1 MKPRTALHILIGVM
15 LAVAIV
21 FIASSLIAGSGSGLS
36 QMIEAQRT
44 NPILWL
50 VDALALSVLGGLW
63 FYALMLN
70 HFQGYMESQSNLH
83 VEQLNEMIERTNQ
96 VENANGEYADRVDR
110 MELDMTRQ
118 RRDYSDQIS
127 TLEGAAEARHQVF
140 EHETRQIAEHA
151 YNAFQDRM
159 IETSRQL
166 ETMAMSIQYQRGELK
181 RMIQEIE
188 SLQSIV
194 GVERRPAIEAD
205 SFNASEEAYLH
216 QLSQKEA
223 SNVLENSVAPR
234 LLESGAYPHSNEGD
248 LEERLPGEELVAR
261 APHAPASDWFGE
273 YGLKPEIRK
282 EAWKTRATERFQTG
296 DFTEILPDAQRSV
309 RTPAP
314 ISNLQQF
321 RKPQGGTDSETVG

>member
-15 LAVAIV
+15 LAVAII
-21 FIASSLIAGSGSGLS
+21 FIASSLIAGNGSGLS
-36 QMIEAQRT
+36 QMIEAQRS

-50 VDALALSVLGGLW
+50 VDALALVVLGGLW
-63 FYALMLN
+63 FYSLMLN

-83 VEQLNEMIERTNQ
+83 VEQLNEMIDRTNQ
-96 VENANGEYADRVDR
+96 VENANGDYADRADR

-159 IETSRQL
+159 IETNRQL
-166 ETMAMSIQYQRGELK
+166 ETMAMSIQFQRGELK
-181 RMIQEIE
+181 RMIHEIQ

-194 GVERRPAIEAD
+194 GVEHRQAIGSN
-205 SFNASEEAYLH
+205 SFDASEEAYLS
-216 QLSQKEA
+216 QLSRKEPA
-223 SNVLENSVAPR
+223 NALESSLAPR
-234 LLESGAYPHSNEGD
+234 LLESGAYPPFNEGVGEAN
-248 LEERLPGEELVAR
+248 LHEETEHSDTTQPA
-261 APHAPASDWFGE
+261 ASDWFGE
-273 YGLKPEIRK
+273 YGSKPETRA

-296 DFTEILPDAQRSV
+296 DFTEILPDAQRTG
-309 RTPAP
+309 RTPPP
-314 ISNLQQF
+314 ISNLQQY
-321 RKPQGGTDSETVG
+321 RKPQGGTDSETDG

>member
-15 LAVAIV
+15 LAVAII
-21 FIASSLIAGSGSGLS
+21 FIASSLIAGSGSGLT
-36 QMIEAQRT
+36 QMIEAQRS

-96 VENANGEYADRVDR
+96 VENVNGEYADRVDR

-159 IETSRQL
+159 IETTRQL

-181 RMIQEIE
+181 RMIHEIE

-194 GVERRPAIEAD
+194 GAERRPAIEAD

-216 QLSQKEA
+216 QLSHKEA
-223 SNVLENSVAPR
+223 SNALESSLAPR
-234 LLESGAYPHSNEGD
+234 LLESGAYPPLNESD
-248 LEERLPGEELVAR
+248 LEEEVHCEELA
-261 APHAPASDWFGE
+261 AHAPASDWFGE

-296 DFTEILPDAQRSV
+296 DFTEILPDTQRSG
-309 RTPAP
+309 RAPAP

-321 RKPQGGTDSETVG
+321 RKPQGGSDSETVG

>member
-159 IETSRQL
+159 IETTRQL

-321 RKPQGGTDSETVG
+321 RKPQGGNG